1 MATDVKT
8 PDFDD
13 LLAAFDIPDMTEGKD
28 AFEHGT
34 DHETPA
40 EGSRGDNLTQD
51 GGTLTTPVKP
61 MPQLQRTRD
70 IVPEIRPDASPDR
83 MPSPLEPIFNLPTN
97 QSEVTAD
104 PLSSQSEQP
113 YHLPTVKPEP
123 GSDTPSVTIKREPVA
138 DSTPDQSQHL
148 SVIKHDQSEP
158 FLDEISTQSETGLDN
173 LKSEQKYRSPSP
185 QEVASTRKSPSI
197 PKKKV
202 DIKPASDK
210 EKTSTKSIET
220 ASSRI
225 EKLVTSLRDE
235 EKVNPLPPKCDEVKS
250 SATKVAPPELQSVPN
265 SQPAAKPGGDAK
277 VKNLLNSE
285 QKTTVKAPPT
295 VKQIAPKPTNKPEP
309 SAAKAK
315 EQVAIDDAK
324 TSTNKPYNTRP
335 RKQNFKFTFED
346 DCEFEDEFTDESE
359 RDKQPAKSVPA
370 GNQNSI
376 AAMQLRELMRQADKD
391 KKESEAASAGQGS
404 IPKVRITTLRTSQ
417 GTIMTAQSVPKQSII
432 PNSTSSSSVV
442 PIVRTLTTA
451 AMGQLHVAQPQATAT
466 KTSIVSS
473 PATVQ
478 SPGQL
483 NNRVVTQV
491 LTSGNA
497 SVRTTPSGTTVHTV
511 TNLGIAS
518 ILNKPN
524 PVSTYSPNLNVPAK
538 YNLSVPKNG
547 HKCLECG
554 DTFLLY
560 TSLLHHMQR
569 RSIMITINCNIC
581 MKSMLFQN
589 KCALLSH
596 SRLHM
601 NRGKKMNL
609 ASAIVTPLLKELMNL
624 GQPNP
629 SAPPDVHT
637 SIGQTIVSSVSTST
651 VQRATVQSVQT
662 TVTSSVSSS
671 QTRPSP
677 SLQQLVMGSQPGA
690 MSCTECRIIVNSL
703 SSLEIHF
710 QRNTTDLKSPSL
722 CPQCGV
728 FFPNKCML
736 GAHQR
741 IHKNLAPYT
750 CPECGKWEKG
760 GRSVFLK
767 HLRTAC
773 HHYARS
779 KGYKCTHCAAVYDHV
794 NLLKAHVQSAHA
806 EQFYKCPICPMAF
819 KAIPNIRVH
828 ILNTHGNQVAGY
840 RSIYKCPLCDT
851 VFTQTTLL
859 STHLDTHIND
869 KSNHIV
875 SHFRCLECHKSFDPR
890 ETFLQHMQTGHVV
903 DMSDNIVLCDL
914 CKASFPSLIDME
926 SHKKMAHSSY
936 VNLTAHTCTQ
946 CHQKFGSAQHLLD
959 HDCRQR
965 DNKSVNSDSS
975 NKKHQCSL
983 CSYVA
988 KTEGN
993 LVKHM
998 KFHERQGV
1006 FTCLECGRQ
1015 LASQE
1020 LLAEHLQTHTKGTVH
1035 NCSECKASF
1044 AKASLL
1050 YSHMTK
1056 EHGKPKKYPCSMCNR
1071 MFESVHSMKRHV
1083 RINHQGIKRVYRCWY
1098 CKEKPMSYSK
1108 RIMLEK
1114 HIVSIHGIASED
1126 IDFTQMPDPKQPVS
1140 PDQDVS
1146 MGNEKRRKNGG
1157 QQGGAAKRPKRAKM
1171 GFQCAKCEFTT
1182 EVKEEF
1188 LQHFPQHKQ
1197 NHTSI
1202 QCMECSTSFRSED
1215 ALRNHLFVQHEYRD
1229 QDELT
1234 SVLSEMVAY
1243 AEKANSQQD
1252 SSVNGVANPHN
1263 ECSVCFKRFDSDS
1276 ALKTHMRTHGMA
1288 FIRSKRSSSN
1298 D

>member
-34 DHETPA
+34 DQEAPV
-40 EGSRGDNLTQD
+40 EGSRGDNLTPD
-51 GGTLTTPVKP
+51 GGALTTPVKP

-70 IVPEIRPDASPDR
+70 IVPEIRTDASPDR
-83 MPSPLEPIFNLPTN
+83 MPSPLEPIFDLPTN
-97 QSEVTAD
+97 QPEATAD
-104 PLSSQSEQP
+104 TFSSQSEQP
-113 YHLPTVKPEP
+113 YHIPTVKPEP
-123 GSDTPSVTIKREPVA
+123 RSDVPSVAIKKEPVA
-138 DSTPDQSQHL
+138 DSPLDQSHHL
-148 SVIKHDQSEP
+148 PVLKQNQSESL
-158 FLDEISTQSETGLDN
+158 LDELTNQSETGLDS
-173 LKSEQKYRSPSP
+173 LKSEEKSRSASP
-185 QEVASTRKSPSI
+185 QEGVASTKKVPSI
-197 PKKKV
+197 PKTKV
-202 DIKPASDK
+202 DMKPESDI
-210 EKTSTKSIET
+210 EKTSTKSSSIET
-220 ASSRI
+220 SSSRI
-225 EKLVTSLRDE
+225 EKLVTSIIRDE
-235 EKVNPLPPKCDEVKS
+235 EKVKPLPPKSDDELKTYE
-250 SATKVAPPELQSVPN
+250 TKVSPPELQHVTN
-265 SQPAAKPGGDAK
+265 SQTQAKTSGDSK
-277 VKNLLNSE
+277 LKSLLNSE
-285 QKTTVKAPPT
+285 EKTLPT
-295 VKQIAPKPTNKPEP
+295 VKKIAPKPSNKPEP

-315 EQVAIDDAK
+315 DHVDAAK
-324 TSTNKPYNTRP
+324 TTSTNKPYNTRP
-335 RKQNFKFTFED
+335 RKQNLKFTFED
-346 DCEFEDEFTDESE
+346 DCEFEDDFADEPE
-359 RDKQPAKSVPA
+359 RDKQPAKSVSV

-376 AAMQLRELMRQADKD
+376 AAMQLKELMRQADKD

-432 PNSTSSSSVV
+432 PSSTSSGSVV
-442 PIVRTLTTA
+442 PIVRTLTSA
-451 AMGQLHVAQPQATAT
+451 AMGQLHVAQATAA
-466 KTSIVSS
+466 KTSVVSS

-483 NNRVVTQV
+483 SNRVVTQV
-491 LTSGNA
+491 LTPANNA

-524 PVSTYSPNLNVPAK
+524 PVSTYNPNLNVPAK
-538 YNLSVPKNG
+538 YNFSVPKNG
-547 HKCLECG
+547 HKCMECG

-637 SIGQTIVSSVSTST
+637 SIGQTIVSSASTST
-651 VQRATVQSVQT
+651 VQRAAVQT
-662 TVTSSVSSS
+662 AVTSSVSSS

-690 MSCTECRIIVNSL
+690 MSCTECRIIVNSV

-710 QRNTTDLKSPSL
+710 QRNTSDLKSPSL
-722 CPQCGV
+722 CSLCGV

-736 GAHQR
+736 WAHQR

-760 GRSVFLK
+760 GRSAFLK
-767 HLRTAC
+767 HLRTVC
-773 HHYARS
+773 HHYARA

-806 EQFYKCPICPMAF
+806 EQFFKCPICPMAF

-859 STHLDTHIND
+859 SSHLDTHIND

-903 DMSDNIVLCDL
+903 DMSDSIVLCDL

-926 SHKKMAHSSY
+926 SHKKTAHSAYS
-936 VNLTAHTCTQ
+936 NLTAHTCTQ
-946 CHQKFGSAQHLLD
+946 CHQKFVSAQLLLD
-959 HDCRQR
+959 HKCVQQE
-965 DNKSVNSDSS
+965 DNNSVNNDRSG
-975 NKKHQCSL
+975 KKHQCSL

-988 KTEGN
+988 KTESN

-998 KFHERQGV
+998 KFHEKQGV
-1006 FTCLECGRQ
+1006 FSCLECGRQ
-1015 LASQE
+1015 LSSQE
-1020 LLAEHLQTHTKGTVH
+1020 LLAEHLQTHTKGTATVH
-1035 NCSECKASF
+1035 NCSECKTSF
-1044 AKASLL
+1044 VKLNLL
-1050 YSHMTK
+1050 QAHMAK
-1056 EHGKPKKYPCSMCNR
+1056 EHGMPKKHPCTMCNR
-1071 MFESVHSMKRHV
+1071 TFESVHSMKRHV
-1083 RINHQGIKRVYRCWY
+1083 RINHQGIKRVYRCWH

-1114 HIVSIHGIASED
+1114 HIVSFHGIASED

-1140 PDQDVS
+1140 PDQEAS
-1146 MGNEKRRKNGG
+1146 TGNEKRRRNGG
-1157 QQGGAAKRPKRAKM
+1157 QQGGTAKRPKRAKM

-1188 LQHFPQHKQ
+1188 LQHFPQHRL
-1197 NHTSI
+1197 NHTSM
-1202 QCMECSTSFRSED
+1202 QCMECSTSFRSEE

-1234 SVLSEMVAY
+1234 SVLSEMVTY

-1252 SSVNGVANPHN
+1252 GGVNGLANPHN

>member
-40 EGSRGDNLTQD
+40 EGPRGDSLSQD

-70 IVPEIRPDASPDR
+70 IIPEIRSDASPDR
-83 MPSPLEPIFNLPTN
+83 MPSPLEPIFDLPTN
-97 QSEVTAD
+97 QSEATAD
-104 PLSSQSEQP
+104 PLSNQSEQP
-113 YHLPTVKPEP
+113 YHIPTVKPEP
-123 GSDTPSVTIKREPVA
+123 APSVAIKKEPVA
-138 DSTPDQSQHL
+138 DSPPDQSHHMSALTQN
-148 SVIKHDQSEP
+148 QSEP
-158 FLDEISTQSETGLDN
+158 LIDELTTQPDSGLDN
-173 LKSEQKYRSPSP
+173 LKSEEKSKSPSP
-185 QEVASTRKSPSI
+185 PEVASTEKSQSI
-197 PKKKV
+197 PRKKV
-202 DIKPASDK
+202 DIKPESDI
-210 EKTSTKSIET
+210 EKTCTKSSSIGT

-225 EKLVTSLRDE
+225 EKLVTSLRDD
-235 EKVNPLPPKCDEVKS
+235 EKVDVLPPKCDAVKS
-250 SATKVAPPELQSVPN
+250 AETKVSPPELQQITN
-265 SQPAAKPGGDAK
+265 SQPKAKPVGDGK
-277 VKNLLNSE
+277 LKTLLMSE
-285 QKTTVKAPPT
+285 QKTNVMTPPT
-295 VKQIAPKPTNKPEP
+295 VKKIAPKPTEKPEP
-309 SAAKAK
+309 TAAKAK
-315 EQVAIDDAK
+315 DQVDEAK
-324 TSTNKPYNTRP
+324 TSTSKPYNTRP

-346 DCEFEDEFTDESE
+346 DCEFEDDFPEESE
-359 RDKQPAKSVPA
+359 REKQPAKSVPV

-417 GTIMTAQSVPKQSII
+417 GTIMTAQSVPKQTVI

-442 PIVRTLTTA
+442 PIVRTLSSA
-451 AMGQLHVAQPQATAT
+451 AMGQIHLAQTQGT
-466 KTSIVSS
+466 KTSIASS
-473 PATVQ
+473 PSTVE
-478 SPGQL
+478 SPGQVAT
-483 NNRVVTQV
+483 RVVTQV
-491 LTSGNA
+491 APANA
-497 SVRTTPSGTTVHTV
+497 SARTTLSGTTVHTV

-538 YNLSVPKNG
+538 YNFSVPKNG
-547 HKCLECG
+547 HKCMECG

-560 TSLLHHMQR
+560 TSLLHHIQR

-637 SIGQTIVSSVSTST
+637 SIGQTVVSTVSGTST
-651 VQRATVQSVQT
+651 VQKNTVQTVQT
-662 TVTSSVSSS
+662 AVTSSVSAS

-690 MSCTECRIIVNSL
+690 VSCTECRIIVNSVG
-703 SSLEIHF
+703 SLEIHF
-710 QRNTTDLKSPSL
+710 QRNTSDLKSPSV
-722 CPQCGV
+722 CPLCGV

-736 GAHQR
+736 WAHQR

-760 GRSVFLK
+760 GRGVFLK

-806 EQFYKCPICPMAF
+806 EQFFKCPICPMAF

-875 SHFRCLECHKSFDPR
+875 SHFRCLECHKSFDSK

-914 CKASFPSLIDME
+914 CKASFPSLLDME
-926 SHKKMAHSSY
+926 SHKKTAHSAY
-936 VNLTAHTCTQ
+936 ANLTAHTCTQ
-946 CHQKFGSAQHLLD
+946 CHQKFGSAQQLLD
-959 HDCRQR
+959 HECRQR
-965 DNKSVNSDSS
+965 EDNNLAS
-975 NKKHQCSL
+975 NDRSGKKHQCSL

-988 KTEGN
+988 KTESN

-998 KFHERQGV
+998 KFHEKQGV

-1020 LLAEHLQTHTKGTVH
+1020 LLAQHLQSHTKGTTVH
-1035 NCSECKASF
+1035 ICSECKTSF
-1044 AKASLL
+1044 VKLNLL
-1050 YSHMTK
+1050 HAHMAK
-1056 EHGKPKKYPCSMCNR
+1056 EHPAAKKYPCSMCNR
-1071 MFESVHSMKRHV
+1071 TFESVHSMKRHV
-1083 RINHQGIKRVYRCWY
+1083 RINHQGMKRVYRCWY

-1114 HIVSIHGIASED
+1114 HIVSFHGIASED

-1140 PDQDVS
+1140 PDQDAS
-1146 MGNEKRRKNGG
+1146 TQNEKRRKNGG

-1171 GFQCAKCEFTT
+1171 GFHCAKCEFTT

-1188 LQHFPQHKQ
+1188 LQHFPQHRL
-1197 NHTSI
+1197 NHTSM
-1202 QCMECSTSFRSED
+1202 QCMECSTSFRSEE

-1252 SSVNGVANPHN
+1252 GGVNGVANPHN